1 MWVHFCTLNGTKFY
15 VVNFRYRQSNRCLK
29 HYCLA
34 TFAKM
39 KAGRSANRNDVA
51 SSLYSQALA
60 GYCRIAN
67 SQLPKWSHV
76 SFRQINRVPNASC
89 CSVGNRYLWLGVGY
103 FGRLCLW

>member
-1 MWVHFCTLNGTKFY
+1 MNGTKFY
-15 VVNFRYRQSNRCLK
+15 VINYRYRQSNRCLN
-29 HYCLA
+29 HHCLA

-39 KAGRSANRNDVA
+39 TAGRSANRIDVA

-67 SQLPKWSHV
+67 AQLPKWSRV
-76 SFRQINRVPNASC
+76 SFRQITRLPNASC
-89 CSVGNRYLWLGVGY
+89 CSVGNRWLWEEFGC